1 MLIVFVRLR
10 VSRGN
15 DMLFSLRPEGIH
27 EMYNVYAISPE
38 GFCLALQCGDIAL
51 PYIYIYIW
59 CCSNVVGIKFDTMAI
74 TANVI
79 TEVFHAL

>member
-1 MLIVFVRLR
+1 MICYSLFVLKVYMKCTTYTQYLPKVFVLPCSVETLR
-10 VSRGN
+10 CR
-15 DMLFSLRPEGIH
+15 
-27 EMYNVYAISPE
+27 
-38 GFCLALQCGDIAL
+38 
-51 PYIYIYIW
+51 IYIYIW